1 MPQTIGCDIKVDIS
15 LGPRKNFT
23 GPNSNRPGITSV
35 SSVYI
40 MFPIPK
46 SFSQKISPLLFYPI
60 LPGFRGGESQVS
72 LHTRPLNSIIL
83 IKEFLLENARDFM
96 KSRQLYADRGTALIP
111 LSVLWHLT
119 NTLGIPFR
127 RGYLLYGAPG
137 SGNWG
142 YTRKTGSE
150 SYAQVTRH
158 NHRARCRQGVK
169 CLFDVLGTPSYRME
183 IRKGVPT

>member
-1 MPQTIGCDIKVDIS
+1 M
-15 LGPRKNFT
+15 
-23 GPNSNRPGITSV
+23 

-40 MFPIPK
+40 MFPIPEN
-46 SFSQKISPLLFYPI
+46 FSQKISPLLFYPI
-60 LPGFRGGESQVS
+60 LPDFRGEESQVS
-72 LHTRPLNSIIL
+72 LHTRPLNSITL
-83 IKEFLLENARDFM
+83 IREFLLEDARDFM
-96 KSRQLYADRGTALIP
+96 KSRQLYADRGTALIA
-111 LSVLWHLT
+111 LLVLWHLT

-142 YTRKTGSE
+142 YMPRTGSE